1 VQGKS
6 RHRKGKALTQTQNG
20 RGRIDEAKNPF
31 DDGENNDFS
40 GFNDGTLQFLPSISF
55 IFIKYLLSIGF
66 VGNK

>member
-6 RHRKGKALTQTQNG
+6 RHRKGKSLTQTQSG
-20 RGRIDEAKNPF
+20 RGRIDEAKKPF
-31 DDGENNDFS
+31 DDCENSDFS
-40 GFNDGTLQFLPSISF
+40 GFNDGTPQFLPSISF